1 MRRVSYPWHC
11 FRKGCG
17 GYGTCAGSDVW
28 RVTCRLNAARE
39 LGIDMLVR
47 STGLAGQWRV
57 RAMATT
63 ESTQANALDQLMV
76 EGRKRGYIRR
86 AALEAALRVAG
97 GKGTAHRSA
106 PHRSTPREMDARA
119 NEDEQMPEIEELS
132 DLDAAV
138 EQLLAADVD
147 IVDDE
152 EEEAR
157 VREDEAI
164 ENGLHAMET
173 DSAPLVDLPDEAEAG
188 SARLRRVQEVA
199 RAAERGETAEVDAI
213 TAYLREIGRVPM
225 LSHAQEI
232 DLAKRIEAGDKE
244 AVQQFVL
251 ANLRLVVSIAKRYV
265 GRGLSLLDLIQEGN
279 IGLMRAVQRYDWR
292 RGHRFSTHATW
303 WIRQAISRAVA
314 DKGRAI
320 RLPVYVNT
328 ALNRVRRER
337 QRLIQELGRDPTE
350 QELADA
356 LGMDVER
363 LHELEAAPGTPIS
376 LELPVGEDEEQE
388 LGDVLADENST
399 SPEEA
404 ATTRTMKQEVQDVLD
419 DVLTPREKLV
429 LQLRF
434 GLGNGHT
441 FPLEQVG
448 RQLGITR
455 ERVRQIEAGALAK
468 LRHPKVLERLRS

>member
-1 MRRVSYPWHC
+1 
-11 FRKGCG
+11 
-17 GYGTCAGSDVW
+17 
-28 RVTCRLNAARE
+28 
-39 LGIDMLVR
+39 ML
-47 STGLAGQWRV
+47 S
-57 RAMATT
+57 MNTT
-63 ESTQANALDQLMV
+63 DSENLEKIMD
-76 EGRKRGYIRR
+76 EGRKRGFVRR
-86 AALEAALRVAG
+86 SELEAAL
-97 GKGTAHRSA
+97 
-106 PHRSTPREMDARA
+106 HRSTGKASSTRQLTQHLEDHQETPETA
-119 NEDEQMPEIEELS
+119 NLEVEELEG
-132 DLDAAV
+132 LDEAV

-147 IVDDE
+147 IVDNE

-157 VREDEAI
+157 VQEDEAI
-164 ENGLHAMET
+164 ESSIQAMET
-173 DSAPLVDLPDEAEAG
+173 DSAPLIDMPDEAEAG
-188 SARLRRVQEVA
+188 EDRLRRVQEVA
-199 RAAERGETAEVDAI
+199 RAAERGEATEVDAI

-232 DLAKRIEAGDKE
+232 DLAQRIEAGDKQ

-337 QRLIQELGRDPTE
+337 QRLVQELGRDPTE

-356 LGMDVER
+356 LEMGVER

-388 LGDVLADENST
+388 LGDVLADETST
-399 SPEEA
+399 SPEEV
-404 ATTRTMKQEVQDVLD
+404 ATTRTMKQEVQEVLE
-419 DVLTPREKLV
+419 DVLTPRERLV

-441 FPLEQVG
+441 YPLEQVG